1 MGIIITEPQNYFSG
15 YRTYGTVPTQVWLSI
30 LMDWILTVYVCL
42 LKYPLPVEQV
52 TV

>member
-1 MGIIITEPQNYFSG
+1 MGIIITEPQIILV
-15 YRTYGTVPTQVWLSI
+15 GTVPTQVWLSI

-42 LKYPLPVEQV
+42 VKYPLPVEQV